1 MAPRTTKVAPRHT
14 RRRLRRR
21 RRASRKSASVSGVAG
36 DGLSSTFIDA
46 TIASLMSSVKSA
58 SGSQGALLGHL
69 AVDRNDVTL
78 LHDQV
83 AAEIRR
89 AITDGEAGPGERIPQ
104 AKDLA
109 AVLGVTPT

>member
-1 MAPRTTKVAPRHT
+1 MAPRTTNVAPRQT

-21 RRASRKSASVSGVAG
+21 RRASRNRASASAVSA
-36 DGLSSTFIDA
+36 DGLRSTFIDA
-46 TIASLMSSVKSA
+46 TIASVMSSVKSV
-58 SGSQGALLGHL
+58 SGSQGALLGHF

-89 AITDGEAGPGERIPQ
+89 AIADGEEGPR
-104 AKDLA
+104 AR
-109 AVLGVTPT
+109 T